1 MNLISKTMF
10 FLPIS
15 KDFLMFL
22 LLTLPIE
29 DQNNSLKSNYTL
41 EKLSKVNNDLGLT
54 LFGLLSVNNN
64 NDIICPFSLL
74 CAMSINY

>member
-1 MNLISKTMF
+1 MF

-22 LLTLPIE
+22 LLSLPIE

-41 EKLSKVNNDLGLT
+41 KKLSQVNNDFGLT
-54 LFGLLSVNNN
+54 LFGLLSVNND
-64 NDIICPFSLL
+64 NDIISPFSLL
-74 CAMSINY
+74 SAMSINYYS